1 MISWS
6 LVTIFFPPLR
16 WQLYCF
22 LAGWTIVSGVI
33 GGSSSLSFAGVRH
46 HVGSDAA
53 GRPRHASLNR
63 RHGSVLRAPRRH
75 RQLYN
80 GAEHF
85 YGRYGRYGRSNAL
98 LPARAIRRNTLYGY
112 PSFGNGY
119 GFPCLGC
126 GYYMYPG
133 IPIWFGLNG
142 DRRGDDESSEA
153 MISVPRD
160 SVDSGTLAPEV
171 RLPTNRSP
179 LSDKSGAGRGPD
191 PQGHSQVV
199 GEAGGKSI
207 PGLSAGWDF
216 LVRGQS
222 AEAREEFF
230 VDATR
235 DNANLYHQVG
245 FALASVAMHD
255 WSRAVWVMRKV
266 CRSSSAGV
274 VALDGRRID
283 PMFPAKLQQWID
295 VCQLHMP
302 LDSSDKDTLFMLA
315 VLYNLA
321 GENDQAHEAIW
332 QAQRHGDR
340 TISTRNLQLALF
352 LKRSGRGF

>member
-1 MISWS
+1 MMSWS

-16 WQLYCF
+16 WQLYSF

-33 GGSSSLSFAGVRH
+33 VGSSSLSFAGARH
-46 HVGSDAA
+46 HVDSYSL
-53 GRPRHASLNR
+53 GRPRHASLNL
-63 RHGSVLRAPRRH
+63 RHGSVLRVPRRH

-85 YGRYGRYGRSNAL
+85 YGRYGRPNAL
-98 LPARAIRRNTLYGY
+98 LPAHAIRRNTVYGS
-112 PSFGNGY
+112 PSFGDGY
-119 GFPCLGC
+119 GFPCVGC
-126 GYYMYPG
+126 GYYAYPG
-133 IPIWFGLNG
+133 IPLWFGLNG
-142 DRRGDDESSEA
+142 DRRGDDESSKD

-160 SVDSGTLAPEV
+160 SMDSSTLAPEV
-171 RLPTNRSP
+171 RLPTNGSP
-179 LSDKSGAGRGPD
+179 LSDKSGAGRVPGL
-191 PQGHSQVV
+191 QGHSQFA

-207 PGLSAGWDF
+207 PGLSAGWSF

-235 DNANLYHQVG
+235 DNANLYHPVG
-245 FALASVAMHD
+245 FALASVAVHD

-266 CRSSSAGV
+266 CRSSSTGV
-274 VALDGRRID
+274 VALDGRQID
-283 PMFPAKLQQWID
+283 PSFPAKLRQWID

-302 LDSSDKDTLFMLA
+302 LASNDKDTLFMLA

-321 GENDQAHEAIW
+321 GENDRAHEAIW

-352 LKRSGRGF
+352 LKRNGRGF